1 MRLPALLAVAC
12 LGIPLV
18 AQSSLTIPAPFATT
32 EATSSS
38 TYPWNYTNTTGGM
51 IIQQVYDST
60 NFTSASVNFPV
71 LITRLRTR
79 ANTNATCAGRAYNNA
94 TVSLSTAAVD
104 HLAVTNS
111 FAGNRGV
118 DFAQVYQ
125 GPVTVQPIATGT
137 TPNAF
142 YVDIVFTTPFRY
154 DPAAGDLMVEI
165 THDGTITGGTSA
177 SVDLATTTTAPN
189 LCSRVWSITS
199 ATATTAASVQPE
211 LGMVIQ
217 LDYTPVTGLY
227 AGFTASTTRGASPLT
242 VNFTD
247 SSFTSTPGGI
257 TSWAW
262 DFNGDGTTDSTLQN
276 PTHVFGC
283 GTSTV
288 SLTVTD
294 GVFPSNTLTR
304 TGYVETDIVTPRF
317 SYALLSAGVLQFTDT
332 SVPTPTSWAWDLNGD
347 SITDSTLQNPV
358 FAYPTGCNSVN
369 VSLTVSRNC
378 RGPYTVARPVVT
390 SNSLTTT
397 AAGGNGTSSTTIVGN
412 LFDVQV
418 TNPAGINVCALE
430 VRPYSVTT
438 AFNLELYVTPDTYVG
453 KQTVPGAW
461 RLVATGSGVSGGGTS
476 TTSTNVLVPLS
487 NSVYLAPGN
496 QALAVM
502 LRPAAG
508 GSMFIAY
515 SNGPLGPFS
524 NGDLTVCPNPTTAPG
539 QSMTTLFTAAGI
551 ASRVW
556 NGVIHYSPV
565 NTTGEAG
572 YGFFGPGCNGT
583 LGTSTLTATN
593 LPRLGQSLG
602 VTVANMPASA
612 GIMNLGLSRTASVF
626 GPLPLDLAA
635 FGAPGCTARVSA
647 DVSTLIAGT
656 GSQATFTLAIPNTVG
671 LIGLPFYNQ
680 CFVIDPTAN
689 LLGGILSDA
698 AAGILGN

>member
-60 NFTSASVNFPV
+60 NFTAASVNFPV
-71 LITRLRTR
+71 FITRLRTR

-227 AGFTASTTRGASPLT
+227 AGFTASATRGASPLT

-276 PTHVFGC
+276 PT
-283 GTSTV
+283 
-288 SLTVTD
+288 
-294 GVFPSNTLTR
+294 
-304 TGYVETDIVTPRF
+304 
-317 SYALLSAGVLQFTDT
+317 
-332 SVPTPTSWAWDLNGD
+332 
-347 SITDSTLQNPV
+347 
-358 FAYPTGCNSVN
+358 
-369 VSLTVSRNC
+369 
-378 RGPYTVARPVVT
+378 
-390 SNSLTTT
+390 
-397 AAGGNGTSSTTIVGN
+397 
-412 LFDVQV
+412 
-418 TNPAGINVCALE
+418 
-430 VRPYSVTT
+430 
-438 AFNLELYVTPDTYVG
+438 
-453 KQTVPGAW
+453 
-461 RLVATGSGVSGGGTS
+461 
-476 TTSTNVLVPLS
+476 
-487 NSVYLAPGN
+487 
-496 QALAVM
+496 
-502 LRPAAG
+502 
-508 GSMFIAY
+508 
-515 SNGPLGPFS
+515 
-524 NGDLTVCPNPTTAPG
+524 
-539 QSMTTLFTAAGI
+539 
-551 ASRVW
+551 
-556 NGVIHYSPV
+556 
-565 NTTGEAG
+565 
-572 YGFFGPGCNGT
+572 
-583 LGTSTLTATN
+583 
-593 LPRLGQSLG
+593 
-602 VTVANMPASA
+602 
-612 GIMNLGLSRTASVF
+612 
-626 GPLPLDLAA
+626 
-635 FGAPGCTARVSA
+635 
-647 DVSTLIAGT
+647 
-656 GSQATFTLAIPNTVG
+656 
-671 LIGLPFYNQ
+671 
-680 CFVIDPTAN
+680 
-689 LLGGILSDA
+689 
-698 AAGILGN
+698 